1 MSTSD
6 VVGGVLAILLVVA
19 GLAAIGYQAWRWE
32 ESRDRDRESR
42 RGTKRKHQRN
52 HTHETH
58 D

>member
-6 VVGGVLAILLVVA
+6 VIGGVLAILLVVA

-32 ESRDRDRESR
+32 DSRDREGEKDTQRE
-42 RGTKRKHQRN
+42 HQRN